1 VPNENTLL
9 GLLTGGRYMQSSDL
23 PTAREVGSSAID
35 SIIEAEKKR
44 KSKVLFGAGKNVFG
58 QPTAEFNQGDLEDL
72 IFGFAGTTKPIMS
85 ALGLS
90 RLVPRNPLYHITNIK
105 NANKILRE
113 GIQPT
118 RANLGNPLGKR
129 RVSFTRD
136 PNLKEVYGLGER
148 QVQFLLDKDI
158 IEKYAG
164 KRVTPFAYDSK
175 MPKLKNPFYEAE
187 ERLISEKL
195 GAPLSSIRALKI
207 RELDTPAMR
216 QLKLHTSV
224 MPKISQDPRIFAQ
237 QSKLAKSQREQLE
250 LLLKGA
256 EKRNIPIITDK
267 KYKGNIDEL
276 FDKAWF
282 KGLRKGFF
290 DRLKENVYYTG
301 Q

>member
-1 VPNENTLL
+1 
-9 GLLTGGRYMQSSDL
+9 MQSSDL

-35 SIIEAEKKR
+35 SIIEADKKR
-44 KSKVLFGAGKNVFG
+44 KSKVLFGTGKNVFG

-72 IFGFAGTTKPIMS
+72 ILGFAGTTKPIMS

-90 RLVPRNPLYHITNIK
+90 RQVPRNPLYHITNIK

-118 RANLGNPLGKR
+118 GANLGNPLGKR

-164 KRVTPFAYDSK
+164 KKITPFAYDRR
-175 MPKLKNPFYEAE
+175 MPKMKNPFYEAE

-216 QLKLHTSV
+216 GLKLHTSK
-224 MPKISQDPRIFAQ
+224 MPDPRLLAEQ
-237 QSKLAKSQREQLE
+237 GKLAKSQREQLE
-250 LLLKGA
+250 LLLKSA

-267 KYKGNIDEL
+267 KYKGSIDEL
-276 FDKAWF
+276 FDKSWF